1 MRAMRPINIARLLVV
16 IGAAVIVLTSC
27 TRSSGPTGA
36 DPQND
41 TTQAVARVPQ
51 NDTTQPV
58 ETAPQTSSSVPAT
71 TIPPV
76 EAAQP
81 ITSVPDA
88 IGAPTGTEVQLFGK
102 AVFTDGVMWLCGS
115 MLESGIPAC
124 GEGIE
129 IVGIGVDAFGE
140 TQTFLAGTDIWSVEP
155 ITVVGVIHDGVV
167 VAISSESS

>member
-1 MRAMRPINIARLLVV
+1 MKPIDIARLLLV
-16 IGAAVIVLTSC
+16 IGAALIVLASC
-27 TRSSGPTGA
+27 TGSSLPTDA

-41 TTQAVARVPQ
+41 TTQAVETVPQ

-71 TIPPV
+71 TVPPD
-76 EAAQP
+76 EAVQP
-81 ITSVPDA
+81 IASVRDA
-88 IGAPTGTEVQLFGK
+88 IGAPTGTEVRLFGK

-115 MLESGIPAC
+115 ILQSGIPSC

-155 ITVVGVIHDGVV
+155 ITVVGVIHDGLV
-167 VAISSESS
+167 VAISSQPPE